1 MNQNYNFVQGLFSQV
16 MNGKNEALAT
26 KNSTSFK
33 GFLLMIV
40 FALFANMS
48 VQGQTTLISPTGD
61 GGFET
66 GATFADN
73 GWTVINGT
81 LGSTNTWHVGNAAVA
96 SAGSSGAY
104 VSGNSGTAWGYSNTS
119 STSHFYRDVTSS
131 NLSQTVLNLSFKWK
145 GSGESGYDRLLV
157 YVAPTSLIPIAGS
170 TPTGATLV
178 YTQANNAQASYI
190 PASFTLP
197 SNLVG
202 TTFRLIFTWQNDG
215 SGGVSPGAAIDEI
228 SLISRVPGTFIS
240 VVTGNWNA
248 AATWD
253 ANAVPSSL
261 DNVIISTG
269 HTVTADLVTTSS
281 NNLTVNGTLAYAT
294 ACTNFSVGGNLT
306 VASTG
311 LINVFT
317 TTTGKTLTVAG
328 NITND
333 GRIDLSVSSSTTTS
347 TQGNLTLNGTAVQTV
362 SGSGTFGGTVIAT
375 GTTNTA
381 GVIRYLTCANT
392 SSAIPN
398 IVWSFNNIRLMN
410 GVNTTGARINLG
422 TNKLILGNFANAG
435 GTITMP
441 VNTGILP
448 GGKFS
453 RWWTATATGSAITAA
468 TDPTNGTSRYPF
480 INSAGLNR
488 AMYITRTNATG
499 AAAGELAVVYND
511 ATTNTTGLT
520 ITDGS
525 YTINNRFNGNWAVST
540 EGSAFI
546 SSTYTV
552 VLFAPNTLYPSN
564 GNARVMGASAA
575 LSGTHQNGTA
585 TPGAQRTLVTHLDL
599 LAGPLYVGVSA
610 ADIPFVAINSG
621 NWNDSSTWNTGTVP
635 TCNDIAVIAGGVNVT
650 VNSASNVAQRV
661 NISFGGTLTVASG
674 DLTVGCTLNNSN
686 LTNNGTLTVSG
697 GTLNVNGNLVISSG
711 STFNQSGGNINVDGN
726 AGGVASNSVLT
737 GTSLVAIT
745 NTVPS
750 AITLTGGTLT
760 IVDPH
765 AGASTSDYA
774 LSFNAGTAVN
784 ISPSHTIKFGNGIS
798 TDAGGHANGFYV
810 YLFPGSSYGV
820 LGSVL
825 VDNNASG
832 TNRFVS
838 TVSNIGI
845 LGDLTINTGGEYR
858 LSSTTYIAG
867 NIINNGTLTSTS
879 TLNLASYFNAVV
891 APSTNAQTISGT
903 GTFRNLTASPTAS
916 LTSLTVNN
924 TNATGV
930 TLNTPLSVSG
940 TLTLTS
946 GKINTTS
953 TNILRLGTATAAG
966 TLSGTPSA
974 TNMIVGPFARTF
986 ATRTASG
993 TYDSTTLFP
1002 VGKGSAYA
1010 PVFIDPSIAAAN
1022 AAIISGEAFATNSG
1036 SASPDVTNLSATRW
1050 EVLTTTGFANLT
1062 NANIRVQ
1069 EPNILS
1075 TQAMVQSPTAS
1086 GVYDRLPATSTYSA
1100 TGPVITGSSI
1110 GAATL
1115 TASGYFAYGN
1125 VAPPQ
1130 PPTVTDYSTAF
1141 SPGPNP
1147 TLCANGGS
1155 VVTIVG
1161 TNLATVTSVLF
1172 TGVGS
1177 SVPNLPGTIT
1187 AKTSTT
1193 VTVTAPAGLI
1203 VTGGS
1208 VVGYIQVTNPVG
1220 STQSPYH
1227 FFTAGSPTVSVTA
1240 NLTACSGAN
1249 STLTALGATTYAW
1262 APNTALS
1269 AITGASV
1276 TANPTSNT
1284 TYTVTG
1290 TDTLGCKAT
1299 NTVVI
1304 TTLPAPSAL
1313 TITPSSV
1320 CTGSLA
1326 TLVATGGTVDANASS
1341 YSFASS
1347 AGTFTP
1353 LTGGTS
1359 VPVGDDVISGAIPL
1373 GFSFT
1378 YAGNTY
1384 TNVFASSN
1392 GFLSFNS
1399 TSGSSAGNSMNT
1411 PDAASIPLIAPLWD
1425 DLDGFFGSNS
1435 YLTTG
1440 TAGNRVFTF
1449 EWLNNLW
1456 RYNASNPSVSFQ
1468 VKLYEA
1474 DGKIEFVYRSETG
1487 LTGSSPTASA
1497 GLVGTTSGN
1506 YLSLSDLSA
1515 AATASTTVPT
1525 NNISAKPVTGQVFTF
1540 TRAIQPVLTWSSAS
1554 NLFTDSAATSAY
1566 TNQDIRTVYSTVSG
1580 SQNYTATA
1588 TAANGCSST
1597 TTVTVNP
1604 LPLPSAP
1611 TAISSSQCGA
1621 RVPTATVAATSGA
1634 AGTGTFKWYD
1644 QATGGT
1650 PIQSSTSASLT
1661 TYSVSATTTL
1671 YVSEVGT
1678 NGCESLRTPV
1688 TITVGAAPAL
1698 TISAAPSAICVGAST
1713 TTPVTITST
1722 LADFNQYTWAPATGV
1737 TGDSTVGYTFN
1748 PTATTNYVLSSLNTT
1763 TGCTNLANLTVNVNP
1778 LPVITSA
1785 TTSVEPLC
1793 LGSSTTL
1800 TGTSLQPPALLSLGA
1815 GATNSTSTG
1824 ASFLAGGW
1832 GGTKTQYIIRASELT
1847 AVGFLPGTII
1857 KSIGF
1862 EPTTSGQ
1869 TYTGFS
1875 VSMAATSLTAMTST
1889 FVTTGLS
1896 QVYKGTLTNDGF
1908 LPVANTVNTLAFGTG
1923 TGTSSSFVWN
1933 GTSNILV
1940 SISWSSVPDAYNAT
1954 ATNMKV
1960 DSPGFTCSAYRQADA
1975 ETPETML
1982 ASTSATTGSS
1992 RPKFIF
1998 GFQNEISSS
2007 LNWSWSPAG
2016 SLSAATGNVVT
2027 ATPTASTVY
2036 TVTATNPTTSCS
2048 NTSTVSVTLL
2058 PTLASAPTATD
2069 STHCGLQL
2077 STATVTSTT
2086 TAVNPVFVWYNVATG
2101 GTSVQS
2107 GPSRTFLTA
2116 VNSTRTMY
2124 VAEVG
2129 PNGCESLR
2137 TPVVMTVTAPPT
2149 LSITSSIPTFCGTG
2163 GNATLTAVSN
2173 DSAMTYTWTS
2183 FTPSA
2188 TISALNTS
2196 VVTASI
2202 SETSEFKVVG
2212 ISANPSCLPIESF
2225 ISVGVYP
2232 LPSATVTTTAQGLCP
2247 GTSAT
2252 IGSGLSAGN
2261 FTAACIPAPS
2271 APATSPL
2278 GAVSLVGNG
2287 ALLTPYPAG
2296 VTSNSTSLD
2305 DNFWSGIPVG
2315 FNFNFF
2321 GNTVTNVFI
2330 GSNGTINLG
2339 TTGSTAFSFS
2349 GFPSTLSPASTI
2361 AVVARDLHWARTG
2374 SGKITYWTEGVAP
2387 NRRFIVQFL
2396 NATTYGTDST
2406 TGNPNGKQTAEAVF
2420 YETLGT
2426 IDIRVFEATF
2436 ANAKYIGLQDATQTI
2451 GASAPNCSATPNT
2464 PNYWNGVTAELPA
2477 STPQAWRFTPPS
2489 NYATTWYA
2497 DGVAMPSVA
2506 ANPTATPPVVGY
2518 TNPGTNV
2525 FSIPVAPLATTTYS
2539 ISYTNLTSGCSNT
2552 PGSAQV
2558 VMGVLGNVAPVGVNT
2573 IVNNSTICLGESVN
2587 LSTSYTGLTD
2597 GIVFQWQNSIDGG
2610 TTWNDIASANALTL
2624 THSPIA
2630 PSKYRLKMVACSGVP
2645 GYTSEATIG
2654 FFNNVVSSTP
2664 AVRCGVGTAS
2674 LSATGSTGTTL
2685 NWYTNATGGTAI
2697 GTGTSFVTPSINA
2710 STTYYVG
2717 AETIALQAVNVGSTA
2732 TPSSTWTTGSSNGGM
2747 VFNTTVA
2754 NVRINSADIF
2764 VSGTGDMVF
2773 NLQDSNGV
2781 DIATTTITGVV
2792 GSATALTTVNFPST
2806 FVVPNIG
2813 TGYRIIC
2820 TSLGAGLTW
2829 YYQTGAYPFNTPGV
2843 SITSGWG
2850 WSSTSTDLRC
2860 IHKLNFTLPLVCS
2873 SSRVAVPVTVTPPPA
2888 ITLSGNPATICAESN
2903 STPVTVTTGASDY
2916 SSYVWTPTSV
2926 TGNSTNGWVF
2936 NPLTTTTYTLLAS
2949 QTTGATPCA
2958 NNATVTVTVNP
2969 TPSVLTIAPVSTCA
2983 NAISPIVAT
2992 GGTLDNMTILS
3003 QDFNGVTNNWTTV
3016 NNSSGTTP
3024 AIAAWTLRPDGYNYT
3039 SDFHS
3044 NDNSQFY
3051 LSNSD
3056 ELGFETT
3063 ATQLISPS
3071 FSTLNYSSANLG
3083 FFQYLRSPSSATV
3096 DYSIDGG
3103 TTWVT
3108 MQSYTATQGA
3118 FAAFANA
3125 TIALPAAALN
3135 KPSVKVRFKFDD
3147 FFGWYWAIDNVSITG
3162 TQVATMV
3169 WSPTTNLYTDAAAT
3183 IPYTGQNLSTVY
3195 FKNTSAAS
3203 SVNYTATATST
3214 LGCAR
3219 VATVP
3224 VVVYQ
3229 TAAPTG
3235 LQFFQFCP
3243 SGGATVGTMSP
3254 ALIGTNIKWYSVS
3267 TGGTALAPTTP
3278 LSQGYY
3284 WASQTANGCES
3295 PTRFLV
3301 FAISNATAAPSS
3313 SPSQQFCNSA
3323 TVANLTANGA
3333 SLQWYSAA
3341 TGGTALSSTTALS
3354 TGTYYVSQTSGGC
3367 ESPRTAVS
3375 VTVTSVPAPTGAATQ
3390 SLSSLLTLGDIVV
3403 TGSNITWYASAVD
3416 AASGTNPLASTQLL
3430 ANTTYYAT
3438 QTING
3443 CRSAASLA
3451 VTITTL
3457 ANQDFDMTQF
3467 TYYPNPVI
3475 DLLNITYSQDM
3486 TSVKVFNMI
3495 GQQLMSKQVN
3505 SNTIQVDMSSYANGA
3520 YFIQVTTE
3528 NAMKTVRVIKK

>member
-1 MNQNYNFVQGLFSQV
+1 M
-16 MNGKNEALAT
+16 MA
-26 KNSTSFK
+26 NSDVGGSGST
-33 GFLLMIV
+33 
-40 FALFANMS
+40 ANT
-48 VQGQTTLISPTGD
+48 QLISPSFSTV
-61 GGFET
+61 GFNNLSLNFKEYLR
-66 GATFADN
+66 N
-73 GWTVINGT
+73 
-81 LGSTNTWHVGNAAVA
+81 SNTAAAVEI
-96 SAGSSGAY
+96 SDNNF
-104 VSGNSGTAWGYSNTS
+104 VTS
-119 STSHFYRDVTSS
+119 TILRNDVTNNIGS
-131 NLSQTVLNLSFKWK
+131 LSAFNNT
-145 GSGESGYDRLLV
+145 
-157 YVAPTSLIPIAGS
+157 IIA
-170 TPTGATLV
+170 
-178 YTQANNAQASYI
+178 I
-190 PASFTLP
+190 PASF
-197 SNLVG
+197 NNKANVKIR
-202 TTFRLIFTWQNDG
+202 FRFEGSWTWYW
-215 SGGVSPGAAIDEI
+215 SVDEI
-228 SLISRVPGTFIS
+228 
-240 VVTGNWNA
+240 
-248 AATWD
+248 
-253 ANAVPSSL
+253 
-261 DNVIISTG
+261 
-269 HTVTADLVTTSS
+269 
-281 NNLTVNGTLAYAT
+281 
-294 ACTNFSVGGNLT
+294 
-306 VASTG
+306 
-311 LINVFT
+311 
-317 TTTGKTLTVAG
+317 
-328 NITND
+328 
-333 GRIDLSVSSSTTTS
+333 
-347 TQGNLTLNGTAVQTV
+347 
-362 SGSGTFGGTVIAT
+362 
-375 GTTNTA
+375 
-381 GVIRYLTCANT
+381 
-392 SSAIPN
+392 
-398 IVWSFNNIRLMN
+398 
-410 GVNTTGARINLG
+410 
-422 TNKLILGNFANAG
+422 
-435 GTITMP
+435 
-441 VNTGILP
+441 
-448 GGKFS
+448 
-453 RWWTATATGSAITAA
+453 
-468 TDPTNGTSRYPF
+468 
-480 INSAGLNR
+480 
-488 AMYITRTNATG
+488 
-499 AAAGELAVVYND
+499 
-511 ATTNTTGLT
+511 
-520 ITDGS
+520 
-525 YTINNRFNGNWAVST
+525 
-540 EGSAFI
+540 
-546 SSTYTV
+546 
-552 VLFAPNTLYPSN
+552 
-564 GNARVMGASAA
+564 
-575 LSGTHQNGTA
+575 
-585 TPGAQRTLVTHLDL
+585 
-599 LAGPLYVGVSA
+599 
-610 ADIPFVAINSG
+610 
-621 NWNDSSTWNTGTVP
+621 
-635 TCNDIAVIAGGVNVT
+635 
-650 VNSASNVAQRV
+650 
-661 NISFGGTLTVASG
+661 
-674 DLTVGCTLNNSN
+674 
-686 LTNNGTLTVSG
+686 
-697 GTLNVNGNLVISSG
+697 
-711 STFNQSGGNINVDGN
+711 
-726 AGGVASNSVLT
+726 
-737 GTSLVAIT
+737 
-745 NTVPS
+745 
-750 AITLTGGTLT
+750 
-760 IVDPH
+760 
-765 AGASTSDYA
+765 
-774 LSFNAGTAVN
+774 
-784 ISPSHTIKFGNGIS
+784 
-798 TDAGGHANGFYV
+798 
-810 YLFPGSSYGV
+810 
-820 LGSVL
+820 
-825 VDNNASG
+825 
-832 TNRFVS
+832 
-838 TVSNIGI
+838 
-845 LGDLTINTGGEYR
+845 
-858 LSSTTYIAG
+858 
-867 NIINNGTLTSTS
+867 
-879 TLNLASYFNAVV
+879 
-891 APSTNAQTISGT
+891 
-903 GTFRNLTASPTAS
+903 
-916 LTSLTVNN
+916 
-924 TNATGV
+924 
-930 TLNTPLSVSG
+930 
-940 TLTLTS
+940 
-946 GKINTTS
+946 
-953 TNILRLGTATAAG
+953 
-966 TLSGTPSA
+966 
-974 TNMIVGPFARTF
+974 
-986 ATRTASG
+986 
-993 TYDSTTLFP
+993 
-1002 VGKGSAYA
+1002 
-1010 PVFIDPSIAAAN
+1010 
-1022 AAIISGEAFATNSG
+1022 
-1036 SASPDVTNLSATRW
+1036 
-1050 EVLTTTGFANLT
+1050 
-1062 NANIRVQ
+1062 
-1069 EPNILS
+1069 
-1075 TQAMVQSPTAS
+1075 
-1086 GVYDRLPATSTYSA
+1086 
-1100 TGPVITGSSI
+1100 
-1110 GAATL
+1110 
-1115 TASGYFAYGN
+1115 
-1125 VAPPQ
+1125 
-1130 PPTVTDYSTAF
+1130 
-1141 SPGPNP
+1141 
-1147 TLCANGGS
+1147 
-1155 VVTIVG
+1155 
-1161 TNLATVTSVLF
+1161 
-1172 TGVGS
+1172 
-1177 SVPNLPGTIT
+1177 
-1187 AKTSTT
+1187 
-1193 VTVTAPAGLI
+1193 
-1203 VTGGS
+1203 
-1208 VVGYIQVTNPVG
+1208 
-1220 STQSPYH
+1220 
-1227 FFTAGSPTVSVTA
+1227 
-1240 NLTACSGAN
+1240 
-1249 STLTALGATTYAW
+1249 
-1262 APNTALS
+1262 
-1269 AITGASV
+1269 
-1276 TANPTSNT
+1276 
-1284 TYTVTG
+1284 
-1290 TDTLGCKAT
+1290 
-1299 NTVVI
+1299 
-1304 TTLPAPSAL
+1304 
-1313 TITPSSV
+1313 
-1320 CTGSLA
+1320 
-1326 TLVATGGTVDANASS
+1326 
-1341 YSFASS
+1341 
-1347 AGTFTP
+1347 
-1353 LTGGTS
+1353 
-1359 VPVGDDVISGAIPL
+1359 VISGNPL
-1373 GFSFT
+1373 Q
-1378 YAGNTY
+1378 
-1384 TNVFASSN
+1384 
-1392 GFLSFNS
+1392 
-1399 TSGSSAGNSMNT
+1399 
-1411 PDAASIPLIAPLWD
+1411 P
-1425 DLDGFFGSNS
+1425 
-1435 YLTTG
+1435 
-1440 TAGNRVFTF
+1440 
-1449 EWLNNLW
+1449 
-1456 RYNASNPSVSFQ
+1456 
-1468 VKLYEA
+1468 
-1474 DGKIEFVYRSETG
+1474 
-1487 LTGSSPTASA
+1487 
-1497 GLVGTTSGN
+1497 
-1506 YLSLSDLSA
+1506 
-1515 AATASTTVPT
+1515 
-1525 NNISAKPVTGQVFTF
+1525 ISWA
-1540 TRAIQPVLTWSSAS
+1540 SAS
-1554 NLFTDSAATSAY
+1554 NLFTDVTAVNAY
-1566 TNQDIRTVYSTVSG
+1566 SNQDIRTVYSIINS
-1580 SQNYTATA
+1580 SQSYTATA
-1588 TAANGCSST
+1588 TGSNGCTSSA
-1597 TTVTVNP
+1597 TVTVTP

-1611 TAISSSQCGA
+1611 TATNSSQCGA
-1621 RVPTATVAATSGA
+1621 RVPTATVASSAGA

-1650 PIQSSTSASLT
+1650 LIQSGTSAFLT

-1698 TISAAPSAICVGAST
+1698 TISAAPSAICSGAST

-1722 LADFNQYTWAPATGV
+1722 LADFNQYTWAPTTGV

-1748 PTATTNYVLSSLNTT
+1748 PTATTNYVLSSLNST
-1763 TGCTNLANLTVNVNP
+1763 TGCTNLANLTITVNP

-1800 TGTSLQPPALLSLGA
+1800 TGTSLAQATGTAIIGTDTTLTSATSQPTAFCNRWPSYRMQMVYTAAELTAAGLYAGNITSMALNITTLGDA
-1815 GATNSTSTG
+1815 ATNSGFTVKMGTTSLSALTTFEST
-1824 ASFLAGGW
+1824 ASF
-1832 GGTKTQYIIRASELT
+1832 
-1847 AVGFLPGTII
+1847 
-1857 KSIGF
+1857 
-1862 EPTTSGQ
+1862 TTVYPSQ
-1869 TYTGFS
+1869 TYTHTASGIQTIPFS
-1875 VSMAATSLTAMTST
+1875 TP
-1889 FVTTGLS
+1889 
-1896 QVYKGTLTNDGF
+1896 F
-1908 LPVANTVNTLAFGTG
+1908 L
-1923 TGTSSSFVWN
+1923 WD
-1933 GTSNILV
+1933 GTSNI
-1940 SISWSSVPDAYNAT
+1940 IIEMIHNGADAFNNSLTYYTAT
-1954 ATNMKV
+1954 ANNTV
-1960 DSPGFTCSAYRQADA
+1960 AYTSFSSTDS
-1975 ETPETML
+1975 
-1982 ASTSATTGSS
+1982 ASLSNN
-1992 RPKFIF
+1992 RLNVIF
-1998 GFQNEISSS
+1998 GGQVATNVSSNF
-2007 LNWSWSPAG
+2007 NWSWSPAAT
-2016 SLSAATGNVVT
+2016 LSAATGNVVT
-2027 ATPTASTVY
+2027 ATPTANTVY

-2048 NTSTVSVTLL
+2048 NTRTVGVTLL

-2124 VAEVG
+2124 VAEIG

-2149 LSITSSIPTFCGTG
+2149 LSITSSVPTFCGTG

-2212 ISANPSCLPIESF
+2212 IAANPSCLPIESF

-2232 LPSATVTTTAQGLCP
+2232 LPSATVTTTADGLCP

-2278 GAVSLVGNG
+2278 GAVSLVGGG

-2296 VTSNSTSLD
+2296 VFENPFGFGSLD
-2305 DNFWSGIPVG
+2305 DNFWGGIPVG

-2339 TTGSTAFSFS
+2339 TTGSDAFSFS

-2396 NATTYGTDST
+2396 NATTYGTTS
-2406 TGNPNGKQTAEAVF
+2406 GLPNGKQTAEAVF

-2464 PNYWNGVTAELPA
+2464 PNYWNGVTAEIPA
-2477 STPQAWRFTPPS
+2477 SAPRAWRFTPPS

-2506 ANPTATPPVVGY
+2506 ANPAVTPPVVGY

-2539 ISYTNLTSGCSNT
+2539 ISYTNLTSGCSNA

-2558 VMGVLGNVAPVGVNT
+2558 VMGVLGNVAPAGVNT
-2573 IVNNSTICLGESVN
+2573 IVSNSTICLGQSVDF
-2587 LSTSYTGLTD
+2587 STSYTGLTD

-2624 THSPIA
+2624 THTPLA
-2630 PSKYRLKMVACSGVP
+2630 PSKYRLKMVACNGVP
-2645 GYTSEATIG
+2645 GYTSEAPIG

-2717 AETIALQAVNVGSTA
+2717 AETIALQAVNVGSIA
-2732 TPSSTWTTGSSNGGM
+2732 TPSSTLTTTSTNGGM

-2792 GSATALTTVNFPST
+2792 GSTTALTTVNFPAT

-2850 WSSTSTDLRC
+2850 WSFTSTDLRC

-2903 STPVTVTTGASDY
+2903 STSVTVTTGASDY
-2916 SSYVWTPTSV
+2916 SSYVWTPTTV

-2958 NNATVTVTVNP
+2958 NNAIVTVTVNP

-3063 ATQLISPS
+3063 DTQLISPS

-3108 MQSYTATQGA
+3108 MQSYNATEGA

-3203 SVNYTATATST
+3203 SVNYSATATST

-3323 TVANLTANGA
+3323 TVASLTANGA

-3341 TGGTALSSTTALS
+3341 TGGTALASTTDLS

-3403 TGSNITWYASAVD
+3403 TGSNITWYASAAN

>member
-48 VQGQTTLISPTGD
+48 VQGQITVTVTNPSNTTPNLAASYTTLASALTDLNAVTAMSGP
-61 GGFET
+61 
-66 GATFADN
+66 
-73 GWTVINGT
+73 VVLT
-81 LGSTNTWHVGNAAVA
+81 LGSGTSETAPIKGFVI
-96 SAGSSGAY
+96 GSSTLNPLLSA
-104 VSGNSGTAWGYSNTS
+104 SNTL
-119 STSHFYRDVTSS
+119 TI
-131 NLSQTVLNLSFKWK
+131 NK
-145 GSGESGYDRLLV
+145 SG
-157 YVAPTSLIPIAGS
+157 
-170 TPTGATLV
+170 
-178 YTQANNAQASYI
+178 
-190 PASFTLP
+190 
-197 SNLVG
+197 
-202 TTFRLIFTWQNDG
+202 
-215 SGGVSPGAAIDEI
+215 
-228 SLISRVPGTFIS
+228 
-240 VVTGNWNA
+240 
-248 AATWD
+248 
-253 ANAVPSSL
+253 ANAVTINAGVGTSNGPSASPDGML
-261 DNVIISTG
+261 YLNGADYVTIDGLTFTDNNS
-269 HTVTADLVTTSS
+269 AD
-281 NNLTVNGTLAYAT
+281 A
-294 ACTNFSVGGNLT
+294 T
-306 VASTG
+306 VAMEFG
-311 LINVFT
+311 
-317 TTTGKTLTVAG
+317 VAMFK
-328 NITND
+328 
-333 GRIDLSVSSSTTTS
+333 R
-347 TQGNLTLNGTAVQTV
+347 
-362 SGSGTFGGTVIAT
+362 
-375 GTTNTA
+375 
-381 GVIRYLTCANT
+381 
-392 SSAIPN
+392 
-398 IVWSFNNIRLMN
+398 
-410 GVNTTGARINLG
+410 
-422 TNKLILGNFANAG
+422 
-435 GTITMP
+435 
-441 VNTGILP
+441 
-448 GGKFS
+448 
-453 RWWTATATGSAITAA
+453 
-468 TDPTNGTSRYPF
+468 
-480 INSAGLNR
+480 SAGDGCN
-488 AMYITRTNATG
+488 N
-499 AAAGELAVVYND
+499 
-511 ATTNTTGLT
+511 NT
-520 ITDGS
+520 I
-525 YTINNRFNGNWAVST
+525 
-540 EGSAFI
+540 
-546 SSTYTV
+546 
-552 VLFAPNTLYPSN
+552 
-564 GNARVMGASAA
+564 
-575 LSGTHQNGTA
+575 QN
-585 TPGAQRTLVTHLDL
+585 
-599 LAGPLYVGVSA
+599 
-610 ADIPFVAINSG
+610 
-621 NWNDSSTWNTGTVP
+621 
-635 TCNDIAVIAGGVNVT
+635 C
-650 VNSASNVAQRV
+650 
-661 NISFGGTLTVASG
+661 
-674 DLTVGCTLNNSN
+674 
-686 LTNNGTLTVSG
+686 
-697 GTLNVNGNLVISSG
+697 
-711 STFNQSGGNINVDGN
+711 TFNMQRI
-726 AGGVASNSVLT
+726 
-737 GTSLVAIT
+737 
-745 NTVPS
+745 
-750 AITLTGGTLT
+750 
-760 IVDPH
+760 
-765 AGASTSDYA
+765 
-774 LSFNAGTAVN
+774 
-784 ISPSHTIKFGNGIS
+784 
-798 TDAGGHANGFYV
+798 
-810 YLFPGSSYGV
+810 
-820 LGSVL
+820 
-825 VDNNASG
+825 NNASG
-832 TNRFVS
+832 TAPMVDGS
-838 TVSNIGI
+838 VGI
-845 LGDLTINTGGEYR
+845 LVINSTAAAAVTVLTPTNGGTLATNGTNSNNKFY
-858 LSSTTYIAG
+858 G
-867 NIINNGTLTSTS
+867 NIINGGNIGIALSGFAATTGVGSTPISTSFLGDLNNDIGGSGSMTATTGNSIINYGGGAISNPAAGIRVNNQWSVNVSNNIVNNNNGSGANHATTLRGIFLQAGTSANVTCTYNTVSIKGGGTTSSLTAIDNAIGGTALSNIVNINYNTVQNCTYATATTGSFTCISNSASAATVNINNNTIQNNSVVGAATSSVFTGIVNSGSTGTTLNIQNNLISGISLSSTGTCPFISVGSPGGTANVTNNTVQAITNAGVSGTMRAIIASTPVGLYTCTGNTIQNLSYSTATSTGSIDGIYNLASATLQSWNSNIIRNLSTPSTGTIRGMHNNTVTGTFNMNNNQIYGFSTTIGGAGGATFTGISSSNGAVTISGNTIYSLNSSGTTGGAGGVITGILNGAGTTASIFGNKIYDLSSTSTNPTVAGITLSGGTTNTVYNNIIGDLRATAANAANAVIGINVSGGTTANVYYNTVRLAASSTGALFGSSALSASTTPTLDLRNNILVNASTVNGAGLAVAYRRASTTLTSYATTSNNNLFFGTSAVFTDGTNTDLGLAAFQTRVAPRDTASKSQNPTFASTTGSATTFLHFTAGDANLAGDNGATIAGFTTDFDGDTRTS
-879 TLNLASYFNAVV
+879 TPDIGADEWANGIIAPPTISNFTTAFSSV
-891 APSTNAQTISGT
+891 APITLCQDGGQTVTIT
-903 GTFRNLTASPTAS
+903 GTN
-916 LTSLTVNN
+916 
-924 TNATGV
+924 
-930 TLNTPLSVSG
+930 
-940 TLTLTS
+940 
-946 GKINTTS
+946 
-953 TNILRLGTATAAG
+953 LGTAT
-966 TLSGTPSA
+966 
-974 TNMIVGPFARTF
+974 
-986 ATRTASG
+986 
-993 TYDSTTLFP
+993 
-1002 VGKGSAYA
+1002 
-1010 PVFIDPSIAAAN
+1010 
-1022 AAIISGEAFATNSG
+1022 
-1036 SASPDVTNLSATRW
+1036 
-1050 EVLTTTGFANLT
+1050 
-1062 NANIRVQ
+1062 
-1069 EPNILS
+1069 
-1075 TQAMVQSPTAS
+1075 
-1086 GVYDRLPATSTYSA
+1086 
-1100 TGPVITGSSI
+1100 
-1110 GAATL
+1110 
-1115 TASGYFAYGN
+1115 
-1125 VAPPQ
+1125 
-1130 PPTVTDYSTAF
+1130 
-1141 SPGPNP
+1141 
-1147 TLCANGGS
+1147 
-1155 VVTIVG
+1155 
-1161 TNLATVTSVLF
+1161 SVLF
-1172 TGVGS
+1172 NGSTGI
-1177 SVPNLPGTIT
+1177 NLAGTIT
-1187 AKTSTT
+1187 ATTSTSIT
-1193 VTVTAPAGLI
+1193 VTTPAGLVAGNI
-1203 VTGGS
+1203 RV
-1208 VVGYIQVTNPVG
+1208 INPAGQGDSAYVY
-1220 STQSPYH
+1220 T
-1227 FFTAGSPTVSVTA
+1227 TAGSPTVGVTS
-1240 NLTACSGAN
+1240 NLSACAAVGT
-1249 STLTALGATTYAW
+1249 TLTATGAATYTW
-1262 APNTALS
+1262 TPSTALS
-1269 AITGASV
+1269 ATTGASV
-1276 TANPTSNT
+1276 IASPTTNT
-1284 TYTVTG
+1284 TYTVRG
-1290 TDTLGCKAT
+1290 TDSNGCAVT
-1299 NTVVI
+1299 NTVTI
-1304 TTLPAPSAL
+1304 TVLPTPSAIAITSAPSSICAGG
-1313 TITPSSV
+1313 V
-1320 CTGSLA
+1320 A
-1326 TLVATGGTVDANASS
+1326 TLVATGGSIPVAQTILSENFNAGI
-1341 YSFASS
+1341 
-1347 AGTFTP
+1347 GTFTSTTLSSSAIQNWAP
-1353 LTGGTS
+1353 QANGYLSHTGSVSGFMMANSDIGGSGSTANTQLISPSFSTVGFNNLSLNFKEYLNNSNTAAAVEISDDNFVTSTILRNNITNDIGTAS
-1359 VPVGDDVISGAIPL
+1359 VFNNTTIAIPELFNNKANVKIRFRFEGSYSWYWSVDEIVISGNPL
-1373 GFSFT
+1373 QPISWT
-1378 YAGNTY
+1378 S
-1384 TNVFASSN
+1384 ASS
-1392 GFLSFNS
+1392 
-1399 TSGSSAGNSMNT
+1399 
-1411 PDAASIPLIAPLWD
+1411 
-1425 DLDGFFGSNS
+1425 
-1435 YLTTG
+1435 
-1440 TAGNRVFTF
+1440 
-1449 EWLNNLW
+1449 
-1456 RYNASNPSVSFQ
+1456 
-1468 VKLYEA
+1468 
-1474 DGKIEFVYRSETG
+1474 
-1487 LTGSSPTASA
+1487 
-1497 GLVGTTSGN
+1497 
-1506 YLSLSDLSA
+1506 
-1515 AATASTTVPT
+1515 
-1525 NNISAKPVTGQVFTF
+1525 
-1540 TRAIQPVLTWSSAS
+1540 
-1554 NLFTDSAATSAY
+1554 LFTDAAATSAY

-1611 TAISSSQCGA
+1611 TAIGSSQCGA

-1671 YVSEVGT
+1671 YVSELGT

-1698 TISAAPSAICVGAST
+1698 TISAAPSAICSGAST

-1722 LADFNQYTWAPATGV
+1722 LADFNEYTWAPTTGV
-1737 TGDSTVGYTFN
+1737 TGTASAGYTFN

-1800 TGTSLQPPALLSLGA
+1800 TALSIASAPGNATVGAGLTTGTTYDAIFYHFYGGNKTQQLVTAAELRAAGLGA
-1815 GATNSTSTG
+1815 GNITRLGIVIASGGGTYAGLAINIAPTTNTNMSAGINSTATFTPVYNIASYST
-1824 ASFLAGGW
+1824 
-1832 GGTKTQYIIRASELT
+1832 
-1847 AVGFLPGTII
+1847 
-1857 KSIGF
+1857 
-1862 EPTTSGQ
+1862 
-1869 TYTGFS
+1869 
-1875 VSMAATSLTAMTST
+1875 
-1889 FVTTGLS
+1889 TTG
-1896 QVYKGTLTNDGF
+1896 TNTF
-1908 LPVANTVNTLAFGTG
+1908 NFSTP
-1923 TGTSSSFVWN
+1923 FVWDGVSN
-1933 GTSNILV
+1933 IIVQFCWSNNNGGGTSNYAKGDTTSFV
-1940 SISWSSVPDAYNAT
+1940 STAYFRADSNTPAAICSGTT
-1954 ATNMKV
+1954 AT
-1960 DSPGFTCSAYRQADA
+1960 GT
-1975 ETPETML
+1975 
-1982 ASTSATTGSS
+1982 TSF
-1992 RPKFIF
+1992 RPQFIF
-1998 GFQNEISSS
+1998 GGQIANDISSS
-2007 LNWSWSPAG
+2007 LNWSWSPAAT
-2016 SLSAATGNVVT
+2016 LSAATGNVVT

-2036 TVTATNPTTSCS
+2036 TVTATNSTTSCS
-2048 NTSTVSVTLL
+2048 NTRTVGVTLL

-2086 TAVNPVFVWYNVATG
+2086 TTVNPVFVWYTVATG

-2149 LSITSSIPTFCGTG
+2149 LSITSSVPTFCGTG
-2163 GNATLTAVSN
+2163 GNTTLTAVSN

-2212 ISANPSCLPIESF
+2212 IAANPSCLPIESF

-2278 GAVSLVGNG
+2278 GAVSLVGGG

-2296 VTSNSTSLD
+2296 VFENPFGFGSLD
-2305 DNFWSGIPVG
+2305 DNFWGGIPVG

-2339 TTGSTAFSFS
+2339 TTGSTAFTFS

-2396 NATTYGTDST
+2396 NATTYGTDFT

-2436 ANAKYIGLQDATQTI
+2436 TNAKYIGLQDATQTI

-2464 PNYWNGVTAELPA
+2464 PNYWNGVTAEIPA
-2477 STPQAWRFTPPS
+2477 SAPRAWRFTPPS

-2539 ISYTNLTSGCSNT
+2539 ISYTNLTSGCSNA

-2573 IVNNSTICLGESVN
+2573 IVNNSTICLGQSVDF
-2587 LSTSYTGLTD
+2587 STSYTGLTD

-2610 TTWNDIASANALTL
+2610 TTWNDIASATSLTL
-2624 THSPIA
+2624 THTPLA
-2630 PSKYRLKMVACSGVP
+2630 PSKYRLKMVACNGVP
-2645 GYTSEATIG
+2645 GYTSEAPIG

-2674 LSATGSTGTTL
+2674 LSAAGSSGTTIKWYANPSGGTSLGTGTTF
-2685 NWYTNATGGTAI
+2685 T
-2697 GTGTSFVTPSINA
+2697 TPSINTNTTYYAGAESFAAGSIAIGAGGTNSATSGRSFLPGAWGGSKTQYIIKASELLAAGIGAGNITSLGFETTNSGQTYQGFSVSLAPVTADVMTTAFVSTGLTRVYTGTQADNGFTPVANTLNTLTFGTGTGSASSFNWDGSSNILISISRSSVPNATTSISTTMKVDDVGFVSTAYDLADNLDPATMLA
-2710 STTYYVG
+2710 STT
-2717 AETIALQAVNVGSTA
+2717 
-2732 TPSSTWTTGSSNGGM
+2732 
-2747 VFNTTVA
+2747 
-2754 NVRINSADIF
+2754 AD
-2764 VSGTGDMVF
+2764 
-2773 NLQDSNGV
+2773 
-2781 DIATTTITGVV
+2781 ATTSFRPRFTINGQ
-2792 GSATALTTVNFPST
+2792 
-2806 FVVPNIG
+2806 I
-2813 TGYRIIC
+2813 
-2820 TSLGAGLTW
+2820 
-2829 YYQTGAYPFNTPGV
+2829 
-2843 SITSGWG
+2843 
-2850 WSSTSTDLRC
+2850 
-2860 IHKLNFTLPLVCS
+2860 VCS

-2903 STPVTVTTGASDY
+2903 STPVTVTAGASDY
-2916 SSYVWTPTSV
+2916 SSYVWTPTTV
-2926 TGNSTNGWVF
+2926 TGNATTGWVF

-2983 NAISPIVAT
+2983 NAITPIVST
-2992 GGTLDNMTILS
+2992 GGTLDNMTLLT
-3003 QDFNGVTNNWTTV
+3003 QNFNGPSNWTTV
-3016 NNSSGTTP
+3016 NNSTGGSAGP
-3024 AIAAWTLRPDGYNYT
+3024 AVANWTLQSSGYVY
-3039 SDFHS
+3039 SFYGPFAS

-3051 LSNSD
+3051 MTNSD
-3056 ELGFETT
+3056 AQGSGGTT
-3063 ATQLISPS
+3063 
-3071 FSTLNYSSANLG
+3071 STE
-3083 FFQYLRSPSSATV
+3083 LRSPVFSTV
-3096 DYSIDGG
+3096 GFTAANLSFFHHLYFPTTGNVEYTTNGG
-3103 TTWVT
+3103 TTWT
-3108 MQSYTATQGA
+3108 TIQSYTTSQGTAT
-3118 FAAFANA
+3118 AFANA
-3125 TIALPAAALN
+3125 NLALPAAMLN
-3135 KPSVKVRFKFDD
+3135 QPSVQLRFKYDD
-3147 FFGWYWAIDNVSITG
+3147 SWGYFWLIDNVSITG

-3203 SVNYTATATST
+3203 SVNYTATATSM

-3403 TGSNITWYASAVD
+3403 TGSNITWYASAAD

>member
-16 MNGKNEALAT
+16 MNARNEKTNLTSPKKQTLVSFILVLVALFSFVQGNSQVTTNGGSGLAT
-26 KNSTSFK
+26 SYSSLSAAITALNSATISSPVT
-33 GFLLMIV
+33 I
-40 FALFANMS
+40 
-48 VQGQTTLISPTGD
+48 TLTASETAPA
-61 GGFET
+61 GGYSIT
-66 GATFADN
+66 AS
-73 GWTVINGT
+73 GT
-81 LGSTNTWHVGNAAVA
+81 STNTITLLGGGFTVTAPAQTAGNLNDAIFKIIGGDFITIQNFILSERVFTPVAADITASSNTMTEWGVA
-96 SAGSSGAY
+96 LLYATTTNGSQNCTIQNNTISLNRTYQNTFGIYANATHSATAATTSVTATSAAG
-104 VSGNSGTAWGYSNTS
+104 GNSGLKVYANNISNVNLGIVVVGPTPAADANTGIDIGGSS
-119 STSHFYRDVTSS
+119 STSGNTITNFGTTGTFSFYANVSGTVNGILVRNSIGFNISYNSITSS
-131 NLSQTVLNLSFKWK
+131 N
-145 GSGESGYDRLLV
+145 
-157 YVAPTSLIPIAGS
+157 
-170 TPTGATLV
+170 
-178 YTQANNAQASYI
+178 
-190 PASFTLP
+190 
-197 SNLVG
+197 
-202 TTFRLIFTWQNDG
+202 
-215 SGGVSPGAAIDEI
+215 GGV
-228 SLISRVPGTFIS
+228 
-240 VVTGNWNA
+240 
-248 AATWD
+248 
-253 ANAVPSSL
+253 
-261 DNVIISTG
+261 
-269 HTVTADLVTTSS
+269 TV
-281 NNLTVNGTLAYAT
+281 G
-294 ACTNFSVGGNLT
+294 
-306 VASTG
+306 
-311 LINVFT
+311 
-317 TTTGKTLTVAG
+317 
-328 NITND
+328 
-333 GRIDLSVSSSTTTS
+333 
-347 TQGNLTLNGTAVQTV
+347 TLNGIHVPA
-362 SGSGTFGGTVIAT
+362 A
-375 GTTNTA
+375 
-381 GVIRYLTCANT
+381 
-392 SSAIPN
+392 SSVP
-398 IVWSFNNIRLMN
+398 
-410 GVNTTGARINLG
+410 
-422 TNKLILGNFANAG
+422 
-435 GTITMP
+435 
-441 VNTGILP
+441 
-448 GGKFS
+448 
-453 RWWTATATGSAITAA
+453 TATF
-468 TDPTNGTSRYPF
+468 TNI
-480 INSAGLNR
+480 INYNTLSLQSGL
-488 AMYITRTNATG
+488 ATG
-499 AAAGELAVVYND
+499 AINGITYPSGSASATSIANVSNND
-511 ATTNTTGLT
+511 FTRLNHSVASSGTIVAISKASADFTTNINNNTFTNITTNTTGSFT
-520 ITDGS
+520 FIGHSFKIPDGG
-525 YTINNRFNGNWAVST
+525 TTNINNNSIVTAFNK
-540 EGSAFI
+540 
-546 SSTYTV
+546 
-552 VLFAPNTLYPSN
+552 
-564 GNARVMGASAA
+564 
-575 LSGTHQNGTA
+575 
-585 TPGAQRTLVTHLDL
+585 
-599 LAGPLYVGVSA
+599 
-610 ADIPFVAINSG
+610 
-621 NWNDSSTWNTGTVP
+621 TG
-635 TCNDIAVIAGGVNVT
+635 AGGSVIFST
-650 VNSASNVAQRV
+650 TNSISTNLTTSNY
-661 NISFGGTLTVASG
+661 
-674 DLTVGCTLNNSN
+674 LNNNFSN
-686 LTNNGTLTVSG
+686 ITV
-697 GTLNVNGNLVISSG
+697 
-711 STFNQSGGNINVDGN
+711 
-726 AGGVASNSVLT
+726 T
-737 GTSLVAIT
+737 GAT
-745 NTVPS
+745 
-750 AITLTGGTLT
+750 TLTGISNTDGGTGSAKTITGNIFNNWTGGTNTLT
-760 IVDPH
+760 PM
-765 AGASTSDYA
+765 
-774 LSFNAGTAVN
+774 N
-784 ISPSHTIKFGNGIS
+784 ITYF
-798 TDAGGHANGFYV
+798 
-810 YLFPGSSYGV
+810 
-820 LGSVL
+820 
-825 VDNNASG
+825 SG
-832 TNRFVS
+832 TS
-838 TVSNIGI
+838 TVSNNTVTNITGQGAITGMNIGFTANGTAI
-845 LGDLTINTGGEYR
+845 TIATNTINN
-858 LSSTTYIAG
+858 LSSTGTGGQVIGIACANTSTTININSNVINTLSSTGASSAVGGILLTGATTTNIFQNTIYGIVAAGITSPLALGISVQGGTNVNTYLNKIYDVSASGAISTTSPAVIGLNITAGTNVNTYNNIIGNLTAPLASLSDAIRGINIASITATSNQKVYFNTVYMNATSTG
-867 NIINNGTLTSTS
+867 ANFGSTGLFHTYSGTATTSALDMRNNIINNASVANGTGLSVAFRRSASTNLLNYASTSNNNLFFGTSGVYNDGTNTDLGLAAFQTRVAPRETASKSQNPTFASTTGSAATFLHFTAGDANLAGNNGATIAGFTTDFDGDTRTSTPDIGADEWANGIIAPPTIS
-879 TLNLASYFNAVV
+879 NFTTAFSSV
-891 APSTNAQTISGT
+891 APITLCQDGGQTVTIT
-903 GTFRNLTASPTAS
+903 GTN
-916 LTSLTVNN
+916 
-924 TNATGV
+924 
-930 TLNTPLSVSG
+930 
-940 TLTLTS
+940 
-946 GKINTTS
+946 
-953 TNILRLGTATAAG
+953 LGTATSVLFNGSTGINLVGAITATTSTSITVTTPAG
-966 TLSGTPSA
+966 LVAG
-974 TNMIVGPFARTF
+974 
-986 ATRTASG
+986 
-993 TYDSTTLFP
+993 
-1002 VGKGSAYA
+1002 
-1010 PVFIDPSIAAAN
+1010 
-1022 AAIISGEAFATNSG
+1022 
-1036 SASPDVTNLSATRW
+1036 
-1050 EVLTTTGFANLT
+1050 
-1062 NANIRVQ
+1062 NIRVI
-1069 EPNILS
+1069 N
-1075 TQAMVQSPTAS
+1075 
-1086 GVYDRLPATSTYSA
+1086 
-1100 TGPVITGSSI
+1100 
-1110 GAATL
+1110 
-1115 TASGYFAYGN
+1115 
-1125 VAPPQ
+1125 
-1130 PPTVTDYSTAF
+1130 
-1141 SPGPNP
+1141 
-1147 TLCANGGS
+1147 
-1155 VVTIVG
+1155 
-1161 TNLATVTSVLF
+1161 
-1172 TGVGS
+1172 
-1177 SVPNLPGTIT
+1177 
-1187 AKTSTT
+1187 
-1193 VTVTAPAGLI
+1193 PAGQGDSAY
-1203 VTGGS
+1203 VYT
-1208 VVGYIQVTNPVG
+1208 
-1220 STQSPYH
+1220 
-1227 FFTAGSPTVSVTA
+1227 TAGSPTVGVTS
-1240 NLTACSGAN
+1240 NLSACAAVGT
-1249 STLTALGATTYAW
+1249 TLTATGAATYTW
-1262 APNTALS
+1262 TPSTALS
-1269 AITGASV
+1269 ATTGASV
-1276 TANPTSNT
+1276 IASPTTNT
-1284 TYTVTG
+1284 TYTVRG
-1290 TDTLGCKAT
+1290 TDSNGCAVT
-1299 NTVVI
+1299 NTVTI
-1304 TTLPAPSAL
+1304 TVLPTPSAIAITSAPSSICAGG
-1313 TITPSSV
+1313 V
-1320 CTGSLA
+1320 A
-1326 TLVATGGTVDANASS
+1326 TLVATGGSIPVAQTILSENFNAGIGTFTSTTLSSSAPQNWAPQVNGYS
-1341 YSFASS
+1341 YSFTPHTGSVSGFMMANSDVGGSGSTANTQLISPSFSTVGYNNLSLNFKEYLNNSNTAAAVEISDNNFVTSTILRNNFTSDIGTASVFNNSTLAIPESFNNKANVKIRFRFES
-1347 AGTFTP
+1347 AWGYWWAI
-1353 LTGGTS
+1353 
-1359 VPVGDDVISGAIPL
+1359 DEIVISGNPL
-1373 GFSFT
+1373 Q
-1378 YAGNTY
+1378 
-1384 TNVFASSN
+1384 
-1392 GFLSFNS
+1392 
-1399 TSGSSAGNSMNT
+1399 
-1411 PDAASIPLIAPLWD
+1411 P
-1425 DLDGFFGSNS
+1425 
-1435 YLTTG
+1435 
-1440 TAGNRVFTF
+1440 
-1449 EWLNNLW
+1449 
-1456 RYNASNPSVSFQ
+1456 
-1468 VKLYEA
+1468 
-1474 DGKIEFVYRSETG
+1474 
-1487 LTGSSPTASA
+1487 
-1497 GLVGTTSGN
+1497 
-1506 YLSLSDLSA
+1506 
-1515 AATASTTVPT
+1515 
-1525 NNISAKPVTGQVFTF
+1525 ISWA
-1540 TRAIQPVLTWSSAS
+1540 SAS
-1554 NLFTDSAATSAY
+1554 NLFTDVTAVTAY
-1566 TNQDIRTVYSTVSG
+1566 SNQDIRTVYSIINS
-1580 SQNYTATA
+1580 SQSYTATA
-1588 TAANGCSST
+1588 TGSNGCTSSA
-1597 TTVTVNP
+1597 TVTVTP

-1611 TAISSSQCGA
+1611 TATNSSQCGA
-1621 RVPTATVAATSGA
+1621 RVPTANVASSAGA

-1650 PIQSSTSASLT
+1650 LIQSGTSAFLT

-1698 TISAAPSAICVGAST
+1698 TISAAPSAICSGAST

-1722 LADFNQYTWAPATGV
+1722 LADFNQYTWAPTTGV

-1748 PTATTNYVLSSLNTT
+1748 PTATTNYVLSSLNST
-1763 TGCTNLANLTVNVNP
+1763 TGCTNLANLTVTVNP

-1785 TTSVEPLC
+1785 TTSNEPLC

-1800 TGTSLQPPALLSLGA
+1800 TALSIASAPGNATIGSATTLTSSSSYPTAFENYWYQNWQQYLFTAAELRAMGLGA
-1815 GATNSTSTG
+1815 GNINSMTFNIAATPSPNTP
-1824 ASFLAGGW
+1824 LAD
-1832 GGTKTQYIIRASELT
+1832 YNVR
-1847 AVGFLPGTII
+1847 
-1857 KSIGF
+1857 IG
-1862 EPTTSGQ
+1862 TTSN
-1869 TYTGFS
+1869 T
-1875 VSMAATSLTAMTST
+1875 ALTT
-1889 FVTTGLS
+1889 FTTTGLS
-1896 QVYKGTLTNDGF
+1896 NVFGPASRTATVGLNTITFTTPYNWDGISNIIVD
-1908 LPVANTVNTLAFGTG
+1908 LRQTGAFGNGNAT
-1923 TGTSSSFVWN
+1923 TYYTS
-1933 GTSNILV
+1933 TSNN
-1940 SISWSSVPDAYNAT
+1940 SVLYAYSLSNT
-1954 ATNMKV
+1954 T
-1960 DSPGFTCSAYRQADA
+1960 GFWTSAP
-1975 ETPETML
+1975 TPTT
-1982 ASTSATTGSS
+1982 STSRPNIIFAGQVATDVSTN
-1992 RPKFIF
+1992 F
-1998 GFQNEISSS
+1998 
-2007 LNWSWSPAG
+2007 NWSWSPAAT
-2016 SLSAATGNVVT
+2016 LSAATGNVVT
-2027 ATPTASTVY
+2027 ATPTANTVY

-2048 NTSTVSVTLL
+2048 NTRTVGVTLL

-2086 TAVNPVFVWYNVATG
+2086 TTVNPVFVWYNVATG

-2149 LSITSSIPTFCGTG
+2149 LSITSSVPTFCGTG

-2212 ISANPSCLPIESF
+2212 IAANPSCLPIESF

-2278 GAVSLVGNG
+2278 GAVSLVGGG

-2296 VTSNSTSLD
+2296 VFENPFGFGSLD
-2305 DNFWSGIPVG
+2305 DNFWGGIPVG

-2339 TTGSTAFSFS
+2339 TTGSTAFTFS
-2349 GFPSTLSPASTI
+2349 GFPSTSSPASTI

-2396 NATTYGTDST
+2396 NATTFGTTS
-2406 TGNPNGKQTAEAVF
+2406 GLPNGKQTAEAVF

-2464 PNYWNGVTAELPA
+2464 PNYWNGVTAEIPA
-2477 STPQAWRFTPPS
+2477 SAPRAWRFTPPS

-2506 ANPTATPPVVGY
+2506 ANPAVTPPVVGY

-2539 ISYTNLTSGCSNT
+2539 ISYTNLTSGCSNA

-2558 VMGVLGNVAPVGVNT
+2558 VMGVLGNVAPAGVNT
-2573 IVNNSTICLGESVN
+2573 IVSNSTICLGQSVDF
-2587 LSTSYTGLTD
+2587 STSYTGLTD

-2610 TTWNDIASANALTL
+2610 TTWNDIASATSLTL
-2624 THSPIA
+2624 THTPLA
-2630 PSKYRLKMVACSGVP
+2630 PSKYRLKMVACNGVP
-2645 GYTSEATIG
+2645 GYTSEAPIG

-2674 LSATGSTGTTL
+2674 LSAAGSSGTTIKWYANPSGGTSLGTGTTF
-2685 NWYTNATGGTAI
+2685 T
-2697 GTGTSFVTPSINA
+2697 TPSINTNTTYYAGAESFAAGSIAIGAGGTNSATSGRSFLPGAWGGSKTQYIIKASELLAAGIGAGNITSLGFETTNSGQTYQGFSVSLAPVTADVMTTAFVSTGLTRVYTGTQADNGFTPVANTLNTLTFGTGTGSASSFNWDGSSNILISISRSSVPNATTSISTTMKVDDVGFVSTAYDLADNLDPATMLA
-2710 STTYYVG
+2710 STT
-2717 AETIALQAVNVGSTA
+2717 
-2732 TPSSTWTTGSSNGGM
+2732 
-2747 VFNTTVA
+2747 
-2754 NVRINSADIF
+2754 AD
-2764 VSGTGDMVF
+2764 
-2773 NLQDSNGV
+2773 
-2781 DIATTTITGVV
+2781 ATTSFRPRFTINGQ
-2792 GSATALTTVNFPST
+2792 
-2806 FVVPNIG
+2806 I
-2813 TGYRIIC
+2813 
-2820 TSLGAGLTW
+2820 
-2829 YYQTGAYPFNTPGV
+2829 
-2843 SITSGWG
+2843 
-2850 WSSTSTDLRC
+2850 
-2860 IHKLNFTLPLVCS
+2860 VCS
-2873 SSRVAVPVTVTPPPA
+2873 SSRVAVPVTVTPPPV

-2903 STPVTVTTGASDY
+2903 STSVTVTTGASDY
-2916 SSYVWTPTSV
+2916 SSYVWTPTTV

-2958 NNATVTVTVNP
+2958 NNAIVTVTVNP

-3063 ATQLISPS
+3063 DTQLISPS

-3108 MQSYTATQGA
+3108 MQSYNATQGA

-3147 FFGWYWAIDNVSITG
+3147 FYGWYWAIDNVSITG

-3203 SVNYTATATST
+3203 SVNYSATATST

-3323 TVANLTANGA
+3323 TVASLTANGA

-3341 TGGTALSSTTALS
+3341 TGGTALASTTDLS

-3403 TGSNITWYASAVD
+3403 TGSNITWYASAAN

-3451 VTITTL
+3451 VTITPL